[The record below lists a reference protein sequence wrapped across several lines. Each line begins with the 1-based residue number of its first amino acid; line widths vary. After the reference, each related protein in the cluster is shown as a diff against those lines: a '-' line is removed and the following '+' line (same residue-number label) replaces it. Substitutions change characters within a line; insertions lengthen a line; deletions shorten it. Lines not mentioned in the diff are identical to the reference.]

1 MNYTPEC
8 LRNLP
13 QLKSPVAD
21 AKKRKQNRALAELT
35 ILECIQRLRAEQ
47 RSRPADWQRGYNSS
61 ITTLEL
67 FLGEI
72 KEKKWVG
79 TEGPL
84 RVSAAA
90 TTEPHSD

>member
-1 MNYTPEC
+1 MTYTPEC

-47 RSRPADWQRGYNSS
+47 RSKPSDWQRGYNSA

-67 FLGEI
+67 FI
-72 KEKKWVG
+72 QDVQAKRWIG
-79 TEGPL
+79 TEGLAPAKG
-84 RVSAAA
+84 VFDH
-90 TTEPHSD
+90 E